1 MDLDLIEEKRKLDDY
16 LLELEIKYIENHKD
30 PLETP
35 DKYNLDVRSY
45 CVLCHAAF
53 EEYIEML
60 CCYTLNEI
68 VVNFDSKSRFSY
80 STLCLLHF
88 CPNITLDNKWPD
100 EQLLYDYIREKLKDE
115 KNSLSKQ
122 IKENNHGIGLKY
134 LKKLLIPLGL
144 DLPHDLKHVGSLNQ
158 LTKLRGGFA
167 HTSFR
172 ACSTISPDDARV
184 CVDDVYEMCMKL
196 TDDVKKIAYYKK

>member
-1 MDLDLIEEKRKLDDY
+1 MDLDDENRKLSDY
-16 LLELEIKYIENHKD
+16 LLELEIKYIENHKN
-30 PLETP
+30 PLEQP
-35 DKYNLDVRSY
+35 DEYNLDVRSY

-53 EEYIEML
+53 EEYIETL
-60 CCYTLNEI
+60 CIYTLNEI
-68 VVNFDSKSRFSY
+68 VVNFERNSRFSY

-88 CPNITLDNKWPD
+88 CQSITLDDDKWSD
-100 EQLLYDYIREKLKDE
+100 EQMSYDYIRKILNEEK
-115 KNSLSKQ
+115 STMSKQ
-122 IKENNHGIGLKY
+122 IFQNNHGIGLKY

-144 DLPHDLKHVGSLNQ
+144 DLPHDIKHIGSLNQ

-172 ACSTISPDDARV
+172 ACSTISPDDARI
-184 CVDDVYEMCMKL
+184 CVEDVYEMCMKL